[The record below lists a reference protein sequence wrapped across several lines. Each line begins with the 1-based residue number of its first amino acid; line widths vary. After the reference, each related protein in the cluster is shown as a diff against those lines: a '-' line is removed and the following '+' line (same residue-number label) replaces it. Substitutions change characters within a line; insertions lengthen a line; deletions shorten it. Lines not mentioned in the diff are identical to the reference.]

1 MEIKCLIVDDDL
13 MSRKALEKLCEK
25 IEGLKVMA
33 LCADGSEA
41 LNWLQ
46 QHTVDLMF
54 LDIHMPELSGMDLVR
69 NIRPL
74 PQIIFTTSDTDHALE
89 AFELSATDYLIKPIN
104 LARLLKA
111 VQKVRQL
118 MPKAT
123 TPTLTP
129 PPPETGTAKHF
140 FAKVDSRLVKVFYDE
155 IRWVES
161 YGDYIQLHT
170 ESKRHIIHM
179 TLKKVAER
187 LPEEKF
193 LRVHRQYIVNLDKVV
208 DIQDNSILIGDK
220 VIPISRS
227 HKEGL
232 MERLNLL

>member
-1 MEIKCLIVDDDL
+1 MNLKCLIVDDDL
-13 MSRKALEKLCEK
+13 MSRKALEKLCGK
-25 IEGLKVMA
+25 IEGLEVVA

-41 LNWLQ
+41 LNLLQ
-46 QHTVDLMF
+46 QEPVDLMF
-54 LDIHMPELSGMDLVR
+54 LDIHMPELGGMDLVR
-69 NIRPL
+69 NIRQL
-74 PQIIFTTSDTDHALE
+74 PQIVFTTSDKDHALE
-89 AFELSATDYLIKPIN
+89 AFELNATDYLVKPIN
-104 LARLLKA
+104 LARLMKA
-111 VQKVRQL
+111 MQKVKQL
-118 MPKAT
+118 HSPGPA
-123 TPTLTP
+123 PAQSSEGDVP
-129 PPPETGTAKHF
+129 SHF
-140 FAKVDSRLVKVFYDE
+140 FAKVDNRLVKVFYDE

-170 ESKRHIIHM
+170 AEKRHVIHM

-193 LRVHRQYIVNLDKVV
+193 LRVHRQYIVNLDKVI

-227 HKEGL
+227 HRDKL